1 MAELNAKQMRFVSEY
16 LIDLN
21 GTQAARRAGYSYATA
36 NEQASRLLADDNIR
50 HLVKEKMAERE
61 KRTEITQ
68 DMVLREFAKIGF
80 ADIRRA
86 VTWGSSVQVDSETGD
101 AQFAAGISLRD
112 SDDLDEDTAAA
123 IAEVSQT
130 KEGFKFK
137 MHDKKGAL
145 ESIGRHLGM
154 FKDKVE
160 HSGPNG
166 APLLEKETDE
176 QLIARMQVIQQKF
189 PGVFNLKKD

>member
-1 MAELNAKQMRFVSEY
+1 MYEY

-21 GTQAARRAGYSYATA
+21 GTQAARRAGYSHATA
-36 NEQASRLLADDNIR
+36 NEQASRLLADANIQQA
-50 HLVKEKMAERE
+50 VKYLMSERE

-68 DMVLREFAKIGF
+68 DMVVREFAKIGF

-86 VTWGSSVQVDSETGD
+86 VTWGATVEVDSETDETKIG
-101 AQFAAGISLRD
+101 AGIALRD
-112 SDDLDEDTAAA
+112 SDDIDDDTAAA

-145 ESIGRHLGM
+145 DSIGRHLGM

-160 HSGPNG
+160 HTGKDGKDLFQEPTEVIEARVRAFLAAN
-166 APLLEKETDE
+166 P
-176 QLIARMQVIQQKF
+176 QLTKGI
-189 PGVFNLKKD
+189 PHE